1 MSNIEPEKVRAVAK
15 LARISV
21 NETQLADSSQQ
32 LNKILGYVEQLQAVQ
47 LPEDVEPFF
56 GAIES
61 VNAIRPDERKPSAD
75 RETIFE
81 NAPDSNGEF
90 YQVPPVFKASGR

>member
-1 MSNIEPEKVRAVAK
+1 MSNIEPEEVRAVAK

-47 LPEDVEPFF
+47 LPADVAPFY

-61 VNAIRPDERKPSAD
+61 VNAIRPDEQKPSTD

-90 YQVPPVFKASGR
+90 YQVPPVFK